1 MGEDVEAVGVPLL
14 VDQQRNLCVSDEV
27 RKVCGDDEGGKSVL
41 WLQPVCLLLLL
52 HSFARQKQARHPGDN
67 QTAPVWFLWQLAL
80 GLLPTL
86 FAPEGCG
93 GWRQPCRQCRCS
105 GSSPLVC
112 CPPSLPRKAVE
123 GGGNPAVSVD
133 GNVNVNVNS
142 RTDLDI
148 GGLNART
155 GNFPQEETTLWSEEF
170 GPK

>member
-1 MGEDVEAVGVPLL
+1 MGSDREDVEAVGVPLL
-14 VDQQRNLCVSDEV
+14 GDHQRNLCVSDEV

-41 WLQPVCLLLLL
+41 RLQPVCLLLLL

-67 QTAPVWFLWQLAL
+67 QAAPVWFLWQLSS

-86 FAPEGCG
+86 FAPEG
-93 GWRQPCRQCRCS
+93 R
-105 GSSPLVC
+105 
-112 CPPSLPRKAVE
+112 
-123 GGGNPAVSVD
+123 GNPAINVD
-133 GNVNVNVNS
+133 GNVNVDVNS